1 MNMNV
6 NIAGVKWKNPVTVAS
21 GTFGSGEEFSEFV
34 DLNKLGAITTKGVAD
49 VPWARNPTPRVAEV
63 YGGMMNAIGLQN
75 PGIDLFC
82 ERDIPYLQK
91 YDTKIIVNV
100 CGHAPEEYFRV
111 VERLADEPI
120 DMMEINISCPNV
132 NAGFLAF
139 GQDAKNVEKLTADI
153 KKIAKQPIIMKLTP
167 NVTDITEI
175 AKAAEELSISQPSLS
190 HAVSSLEKEIGIKL
204 FEKQGRG
211 VVLTKYGK
219 IFKEYVDE
227 AIHSLDTGV
236 KKVQSMTGQT
246 EGVVELAYI
255 YTLGSGFVPRL
266 VGDFLRTHEELKVK
280 FRFTVGNTSEII
292 QGLKEDRFDIG
303 FCSMAEREGEIG
315 FTPVGRE
322 KLVVVVPKGHP
333 LSYERAVDLEQA
345 AAYPQ
350 IFYTPNSGLR
360 PVVDRMFEQAKLNP
374 KIAYEIEEDGSMA
387 GLVAENFGIAIMPE
401 IPILSQLDVDV
412 VPLRNQDQ
420 QRYIYMAQGKEKYHP
435 PLVQKFAE
443 YVKRREM

>member
-1 MNMNV
+1 M
-6 NIAGVKWKNPVTVAS
+6 
-21 GTFGSGEEFSEFV
+21 
-34 DLNKLGAITTKGVAD
+34 
-49 VPWARNPTPRVAEV
+49 
-63 YGGMMNAIGLQN
+63 
-75 PGIDLFC
+75 
-82 ERDIPYLQK
+82 
-91 YDTKIIVNV
+91 
-100 CGHAPEEYFRV
+100 
-111 VERLADEPI
+111 
-120 DMMEINISCPNV
+120 
-132 NAGFLAF
+132 
-139 GQDAKNVEKLTADI
+139 
-153 KKIAKQPIIMKLTP
+153 
-167 NVTDITEI
+167 
-175 AKAAEELSISQPSLS
+175 
-190 HAVSSLEKEIGIKL
+190 
-204 FEKQGRG
+204 
-211 VVLTKYGK
+211 VLTKYGK

-345 AAYPQ
+345 ATYPQ

-443 YVKRREM
+443 YVKRRGM